1 MHCNDAIVDITT
13 LYDVLKAQAYIL
25 VYTRDNGS
33 QHREV
38 ASTSGVN
45 SHAPLTNMDNDDAKS
60 VHCDDPTTNADVKI
74 SLGKRVTSVTA
85 DCTDDLATDAESL
98 AGDRAESVTEVATT
112 TKGNTRGVG
121 RPRKALSKPRTG
133 TKRVNSE
140 EVDSSG
146 RQKLP
151 GRKRKRTSQ

>member
-1 MHCNDAIVDITT
+1 MHCNDAIVDIST

-25 VYTRDNGS
+25 VYTRDDGS
-33 QHREV
+33 RHGEV

-45 SHAPLTNMDNDDAKS
+45 NHTPLTNMDGDDAKS
-60 VHCDDPTTNADVKI
+60 LRSDATTTNEDVKI
-74 SLGKRVTSVTA
+74 SLGKRVTNVTA

-98 AGDRAESVTEVATT
+98 AGDRAESVTEVAAT

-121 RPRKALSKPRTG
+121 RPRKALSKSRTG

-146 RQKLP
+146 HQKPP
-151 GRKRKRTSQ
+151 GRKRRRTSP